1 MTVAKFRDSALHIDE
16 TIVAQPPVDP
26 TAGAAP
32 DVGDVVH
39 DRSIGDIIR
48 QTNSLTADQ
57 VEQILAHQRANNM
70 RFGEAAIALGFASE
84 RDILFA
90 LSQQFHYPYSRD
102 AASTLSDEVVMASK
116 PFSHQA
122 ESFRVIR
129 SQLSMRVFNAE
140 GPKSALAVVSPEP
153 GDGKTYFAANVAVAL
168 SQLGGRTLLVDADLR
183 GPRQHSVFRVDN
195 SSGLSGILAGH
206 TERNVIQQV
215 RDFSSLYVLPV
226 GTIPPNPL
234 ELLDRPAFGLLL
246 RDLNNK
252 FDHVIVDTSA
262 AQYGSDAQIVAAKC
276 GAALLVARKNTSR
289 LAALHDLLGSL
300 ACAPIKVAGVVMNE
314 Y

>member
-1 MTVAKFRDSALHIDE
+1 MKVAKFRDSTVRIDE
-16 TIVAQPPVDP
+16 AIAAAPADP
-26 TAGAAP
+26 TAGPAP
-32 DVGDVVH
+32 DVGTVLH

-48 QTNSLTADQ
+48 QTNNLTADQ

-70 RFGEAAIALGFASE
+70 RFGEAAVALGFASE
-84 RDILFA
+84 RDVLFA
-90 LSQQFHYPYSRD
+90 LSLQFHYPYSRD
-102 AASTLSDEVVMASK
+102 PASTLSGEVVMASK
-116 PFSHQA
+116 PFSAQA

-129 SQLSMRVFNAE
+129 SQLSMRIFNGD
-140 GPKSALAVVSPEP
+140 GPKAALAVVSPEP

-183 GPRQHSVFRVDN
+183 GPRQHAVFRVEN
-195 SSGLSGILAGH
+195 TSGLSGILAGH

-215 RDFSSLYVLPV
+215 RDFPSLYILPV
-226 GTIPPNPL
+226 GTTPPNPL
-234 ELLDRPAFGLLL
+234 ELLDRQAFSLLL
-246 RDLNNK
+246 RDLSNK

-262 AQYGSDAQIVAAKC
+262 AVYGSDAQIVAAKC

-300 ACAPIKVAGVVMNE
+300 ACAPIKVAGVVLNE